1 MGIRRKGRELALQV
15 LYQAE
20 ISRDASSAGL
30 EFAFQHVVGSAK
42 AKEFARRL
50 ALGVTAH
57 REEIDRA
64 IEESSENWRLNRI
77 AKVDLIILRV
87 ATYELL
93 FCPDIPLSV
102 SIDEALEVGKR
113 YGSED
118 SRLFINGILDQVAQ
132 AMGLKQLSKTV

>member
-15 LYQAE
+15 IYQAE
-20 ISRDASSAGL
+20 MKGDTSSAGL
-30 EFAFQHVVGSAK
+30 EFAFRHIVGSAK

-50 ALGVTAH
+50 ASGVTMH
-57 REEIDRA
+57 RGEIDRI
-64 IEESSENWRLNRI
+64 IEESSENWRLSRM

-118 SRLFINGILDQVAQ
+118 SRLFINGILDQVAR
-132 AMGLKQLSKTV
+132 ATGLKQLAKTI

>member
-20 ISRDASSAGL
+20 ISRDDSSAGL
-30 EFAFQHVVGSAK
+30 EFAFRHVVGSAK

-64 IEESSENWRLNRI
+64 IEQSSENWRLNRI

-93 FCPDIPLSV
+93 FCPDIPLNV

-118 SRLFINGILDQVAQ
+118 SHLFINGILDQVAQ
-132 AMGLKQLSKTV
+132 AIGLKQLSKTV